1 LVDANTPVN
10 ADGTTTG
17 TPVGTSI
24 PLVNLGQGSNGL
36 LDSTSATGELAIANT
51 PVNASTIGSTATPA
65 STSVPLIN
73 LG

>member
-1 LVDANTPVN
+1 VDANTPVN

-17 TPVGTSI
+17 TPVGTST
-24 PLVNLGQGSNGL
+24 PPVHLGQGSSGL
-36 LDSTSATGELAIANT
+36 LGSTFGTGELAIANT

-65 STSVPLIN
+65 GTSVPLIN